1 MDGITQ
7 GSQVAGSLIFETT
20 QYTSRSKFQETSAA
34 VHKPCRLDLR

>member
-20 QYTSRSKFQETSAA
+20 QYTSRSKIPGNFSSGAQALQA
-34 VHKPCRLDLR
+34 GF